1 MPGLYIRPQETPR
14 DPKTFDVSDKGFVLI
29 ALAIDLFAHVF
40 ALISR
45 LVQHPR
51 NSRHKNLNSE
61 SVGIS
66 AQIEIYP
73 IKPFALFEWKTTN
86 YYGKC

>member
-1 MPGLYIRPQETPR
+1 M
-14 DPKTFDVSDKGFVLI
+14 
-29 ALAIDLFAHVF
+29 DLFAHVL

-66 AQIEIYP
+66 AQIKIYP
-73 IKPFALFEWKTTN
+73 IKPFALFEWKQLIIMANVEEIRKYSSPNTI
-86 YYGKC
+86 